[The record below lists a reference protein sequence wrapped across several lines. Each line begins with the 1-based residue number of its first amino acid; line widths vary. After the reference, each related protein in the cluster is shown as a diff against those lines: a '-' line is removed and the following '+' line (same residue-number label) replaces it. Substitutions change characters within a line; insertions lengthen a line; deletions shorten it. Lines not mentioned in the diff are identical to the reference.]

1 MQNKCKQKDAWLFCL
16 QAVCSKIEKIFY
28 HIRKNI
34 MSGLLFVVSA
44 ASGTGKTSLVKALL
58 ERVNNLHVSV
68 SHTTRGQR
76 PGELDGVHYHFSQ
89 KEDFLALVQEGGFI
103 EYAEVFGNYYGTA
116 QRTVKEQLAKGH
128 DVLLE
133 IDWQGAEQVRRLF
146 PESKQIFILPPS
158 QFDLRQRLSNRGTDS
173 VEVIERRLSCAVED
187 MQQYVNFDFVIIN
200 DDFNKA
206 LHDLEAVI
214 IASRLTLK
222 QQAERHHEL
231 IQKLITPA
239 SVL

>member
-1 MQNKCKQKDAWLFCL
+1 
-16 QAVCSKIEKIFY
+16 
-28 HIRKNI
+28 

-76 PGELDGVHYHFSQ
+76 PGELDGVHYHFTQ
-89 KEDFLALVQEGGFI
+89 KQDFIDLIEQGGFI

-116 QRTVKEQLAKGH
+116 QATVKEQLAKGH

-133 IDWQGAEQVRRLF
+133 IDWQGAQQVRNLF

-158 QFDLRQRLSNRGTDS
+158 QFDLRERLSNRGTDT
-173 VEVIERRLSCAVED
+173 VDVIEHRLGCAVED
-187 MQQYVNFDFVIIN
+187 MQQYVNFDYVIIN

-214 IASRLTLK
+214 IANRLVTA
-222 QQAERHHEL
+222 QQAHRHQAL
-231 IQKLITPA
+231 IQKLISPPSA
-239 SVL
+239 

>member
-1 MQNKCKQKDAWLFCL
+1 
-16 QAVCSKIEKIFY
+16 
-28 HIRKNI
+28 

-76 PGELDGVHYHFSQ
+76 PGELDGVHYHFSN
-89 KEDFLALVQEGGFI
+89 KDDFLNLVNEGGFI

-116 QRTVKEQLAKGH
+116 QATVKEQLAKGH

-133 IDWQGAEQVRRLF
+133 IDWQGAQQVRRLF

-158 QFDLRQRLSNRGTDS
+158 QFDLRERLSNRGTDA
-173 VEVIERRLSCAVED
+173 VDVIEHRLSCAVED
-187 MQQYVNFDFVIIN
+187 MQQYSNFDYIIIN

-214 IASRLTLK
+214 IANRLVLS
-222 QQAERHHEL
+222 QQAARHEQL
-231 IQKLITPA
+231 IQKLITPTEQ
-239 SVL
+239 

>member
-1 MQNKCKQKDAWLFCL
+1 
-16 QAVCSKIEKIFY
+16 
-28 HIRKNI
+28 

-76 PGELDGVHYHFSQ
+76 PGELDGVHYHFST
-89 KEDFLALVQEGGFI
+89 KEDFLNLVEEGGFI

-116 QRTVKEQLAKGH
+116 QATVKEQLAKGH

-133 IDWQGAEQVRRLF
+133 IDWQGAQQVRRLF

-173 VEVIERRLSCAVED
+173 VEVIEHRLSCAVED
-187 MQQYVNFDFVIIN
+187 MQQYVNFDYVIIN

-206 LHDLEAVI
+206 LHDLESVI
-214 IASRLTLK
+214 IANRLVLS
-222 QQAERHHEL
+222 QQAPRHEKL
-231 IQKLITPA
+231 IQALITP
-239 SVL
+239 SEQ